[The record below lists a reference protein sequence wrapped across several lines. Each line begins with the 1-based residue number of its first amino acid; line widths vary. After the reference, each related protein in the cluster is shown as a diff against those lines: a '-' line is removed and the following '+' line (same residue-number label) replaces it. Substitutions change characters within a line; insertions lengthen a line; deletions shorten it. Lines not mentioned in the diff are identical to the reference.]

1 MQNSEYLSSLDHWI
15 FKCCILILRVL
26 FLKYE
31 PIYNYAEIRNR
42 IQKLLMPYQKYKSC
56 LSFYAS
62 RKLHL
67 SWKKNESSIIT
78 IWDMICFNQ
87 YLQIYVHMTYLWPF
101 GFDAAINV
109 LFEIKEKYYSV
120 CKLRFQFQP
129 IFMG

>member
-1 MQNSEYLSSLDHWI
+1 MIMVLLNMQNSEYLSSLDHWL
-15 FKCCILILRVL
+15 FQCCILILRVL
-26 FLKYE
+26 FLNYE
-31 PIYNYAEIRNR
+31 PIYDYIENINHVYLFMQVENYICPE
-42 IQKLLMPYQKYKSC
+42 
-56 LSFYAS
+56 
-62 RKLHL
+62 
-67 SWKKNESSIIT
+67 KNESSIIT

-120 CKLRFQFQP
+120 CKLRSQFQP